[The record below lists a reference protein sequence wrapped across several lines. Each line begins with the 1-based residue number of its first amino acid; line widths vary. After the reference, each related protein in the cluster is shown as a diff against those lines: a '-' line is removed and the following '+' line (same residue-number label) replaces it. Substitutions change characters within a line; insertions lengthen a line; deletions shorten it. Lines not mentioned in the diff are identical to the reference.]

1 MSSRYSEAGKKDFIQ
16 QVAEQTLKSID
27 EITAAGMDPTGK
39 VTVIND
45 KLALAVAAETEQIE
59 AKRIAKEK
67 TTAANETLDAAY
79 EKASEFVELL
89 AGLLGKKHPL
99 VLSLRALRK

>member
-1 MSSRYSEAGKKDFIQ
+1 MSSRYSEAERKDFIQ
-16 QVAEQTLKSID
+16 QVAEQTLKNID

-39 VTVIND
+39 VTEITD
-45 KLALAVAAETEQIE
+45 KLALAVTAETEQIE
-59 AKRIAKEK
+59 ARRISKEK

-79 EKASEFVELL
+79 EKASAFVEFL